1 MMWVLI
7 LILFGGPMEQVQ
19 EVVTLEVHWS
29 DVQKC
34 NERLQDAVE
43 AGLPPRSTIACVN
56 IGNILSA

>member
-1 MMWVLI
+1 
-7 LILFGGPMEQVQ
+7 MEQVQ

-34 NERLQDAVE
+34 NERLQDAVG